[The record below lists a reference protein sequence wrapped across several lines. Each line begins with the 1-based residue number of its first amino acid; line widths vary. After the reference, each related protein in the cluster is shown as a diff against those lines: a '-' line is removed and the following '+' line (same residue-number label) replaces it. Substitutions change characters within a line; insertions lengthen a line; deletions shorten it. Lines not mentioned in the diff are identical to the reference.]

1 MSGWRSKFSEAC
13 HGSAMRKNTITV
25 QEFATLLRDIAYAD
39 DLSHHLQWSLS
50 VIHPKTSD
58 GDVGYSGGIWCNH
71 NFKHKKDISVSFSF
85 SEMKGIYLFKLWR
98 DRIDTRFDFV
108 GKDGKIKIERFK
120 ELMIEEFG
128 IEKLYQH
135 S

>member
-1 MSGWRSKFSEAC
+1 MNKL
-13 HGSAMRKNTITV
+13 TV

-39 DLSHHLQWSLS
+39 VLSHHLEWSLS
-50 VIHPKTSD
+50 VIHPKTND

-85 SEMKGIYLFKLWR
+85 SEIRGIHQFKFWI
-98 DRIDTRFDFV
+98 DRCETRFDFV
-108 GKDGKIKIERFK
+108 KKDGKINIEDFK
-120 ELMIEEFG
+120 ELMIKEFG

-135 S
+135 N